1 MLGLAHGSSGALK
14 AAKQSFAS
22 FKNLGCETSVCC
34 AIRKTTTPCGSAI
47 SIDGD
52 ARLCVNSRLPK
63 PYVGIADI
71 FKIGVGPSSSHTMG
85 PMTAG
90 ANFLELLLE
99 KDFICD
105 VEFIEVNL
113 FGSLALTGKGHATDK
128 AAMLGLMGY
137 RPASIDPDVA
147 EAKFNET
154 IEKQILLLGNKKA
167 IPFNYDKSVQFF
179 KSVELPLHP
188 NAITFVAY
196 GRSHE
201 KTNDNLNEEL
211 LRNRCPSNHS
221 LPSIDYDETKENNNL
236 SILLSVTY
244 YSVGGG
250 FVLSEEEMIQSSAKF
265 EPIDDDTSPQSTIDT
280 IDGSSS
286 SSTDD
291 NNGIPYNFS
300 TAAELIDR
308 CHKCDRTIAQIM
320 VENEAALRHIPI
332 EKVYEELDTIA
343 SCMERCIE
351 RGLRTTGLLPV
362 SNVPRRAKQMKD
374 RLEKTAKND
383 PLAVN
388 DWTAL
393 FARAVNEENAC
404 GGRVVT
410 SPTTGAA
417 GTLPA
422 VLEYFKRFKAVNG
435 GKTTLIRDFLAT
447 AAAIGSLCKRNASI
461 SGAEA
466 GCQAEVGSACAMAA
480 GALTAVCGGTP
491 EQVENAAE
499 IGLEHCLGLTC
510 DPIDGLVQVPCIER
524 NSIAAVKAVTASRLA
539 LMGDGTH
546 QVSLDNCIEAM
557 YRTGIDLQSKY
568 RETSLGGLAV
578 YGKK

>member
-1 MLGLAHGSSGALK
+1 MFELAHHGSSGALK

-22 FKNLGCETSVCC
+22 FKNLGCDTCV
-34 AIRKTTTPCGSAI
+34 RKTTPCGTAI
-47 SIDGD
+47 SLDGN

-90 ANFLELLLE
+90 ANFLDELIEKRLVNRVEQLE
-99 KDFICD
+99 I
-105 VEFIEVNL
+105 NL

-128 AAMLGLMGY
+128 AAMLGLMGF
-137 RPASIDPDVA
+137 RPALIDPDVA
-147 EAKFNET
+147 EAKFNEVLET
-154 IEKQILLLGNKKA
+154 GELVLGGGAKV
-167 IPFNYDKSVQFF
+167 PFNYGKSVQFF

-196 GRSHE
+196 GSE
-201 KTNDNLNEEL
+201 TGGNDGQLDK
-211 LRNRCPSNHS
+211 CPSNHS
-221 LPSIDYDETKENNNL
+221 LPSLDGTE
-236 SILLSVTY
+236 SARPILLSITY

-250 FVLSEEEMIQSSAKF
+250 FVLSEDEMLQSSAKDAS
-265 EPIDDDTSPQSTIDT
+265 DDYDLDGSPQSTVDT
-280 IDGSSS
+280 TTDGTTSSEEV
-286 SSTDD
+286 DL
-291 NNGIPYNFS
+291 PYNFS
-300 TAAELIDR
+300 TAAELVDC
-308 CHKCDRTIAQIM
+308 CHRTGKSIADIM
-320 VENEAALRHIPI
+320 MANEAVLRHVTV
-332 EKVYEELDTIA
+332 EQVCEDLDRIA
-343 SCMERCIE
+343 TCMERCIE
-351 RGLRTTGLLPV
+351 RGMSVSGKLPV
-362 SNVPRRAKQMKD
+362 SEVPRRAKQMRE
-374 RLEKTAKND
+374 RLEKLEQSED
-383 PLAVN
+383 PLYVA

-417 GTLPA
+417 GTVPA
-422 VLEYFKRFKAVNG
+422 VLEYFKRFKADPKRKVV
-435 GKTTLIRDFLAT
+435 LVREFLAT

-480 GALTAVCGGTP
+480 GALAAVCGGTP
-491 EQVENAAE
+491 AQIENAAE

-524 NSIAAVKAVTASRLA
+524 NAVAAVKAVTAARLA
-539 LMGDGTH
+539 LMGDGDH